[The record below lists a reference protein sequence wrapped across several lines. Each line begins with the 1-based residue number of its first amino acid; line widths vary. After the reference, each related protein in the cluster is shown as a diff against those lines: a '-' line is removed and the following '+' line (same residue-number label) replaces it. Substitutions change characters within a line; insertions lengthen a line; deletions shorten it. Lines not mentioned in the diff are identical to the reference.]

1 MIGVGFLNLGGLA
14 DALDS
19 ERKSDLD
26 YEHLYEDASPPDE
39 VSLAPI
45 PIEGTPEPDAQPP
58 VEPQPRSREL
68 RNRQK

>member
-26 YEHLYEDASPPDE
+26 YEHLYEGDSPSDE

-45 PIEGTPEPDAQPP
+45 PIEGTPEPDARPP
-58 VEPQPRSREL
+58 VEPQPRSRQ
-68 RNRQK
+68 RRSHQK

>member
-1 MIGVGFLNLGGLA
+1 MIDPGFVNMGGLA
-14 DALDS
+14 GALNS

-26 YEHLYEDASPPDE
+26 YEHLYEGDSPPDE

-45 PIEGTPEPDAQPP
+45 PVEGTPELDAQPP
-58 VEPQPRSREL
+58 VEPQPRPRKL